1 MFSGGQRCQ
10 GDSIVRGTAL
20 SGRQRC
26 QVDSVVRETALSG
39 GQRCQGDSVVRWT
52 ALSGGQR
59 WQGTVGTDSLF
70 LSSFLV
76 LLFIVICCVKDYRC
90 S

>member
-10 GDSIVRGTAL
+10 GDSVARG
-20 SGRQRC
+20 
-26 QVDSVVRETALSG
+26 
-39 GQRCQGDSVVRWT
+39 T